1 MNGFS
6 RDKTAVTIISGLAGA
21 GKSTALRAFEDQGFF
36 CIDNLPVALL
46 PKFLELSA
54 TFAPEVKGIALVM
67 DIREPGFPERFP
79 PLLRELV
86 ETHDNLR
93 LLFFEAADN
102 ALIKRFSET
111 RRKHPL
117 ASGMPVSRGIERER
131 LLLQPV
137 RELASRIID
146 TSNLTVHQLRHQIR
160 HLVAPAGEPGN
171 MTITII
177 SFGFRYGLPPEADM
191 VMDVRFLPNPFFIP
205 HLRPLSGL
213 DEAVR
218 TYVFDQEPTREF
230 LARVTDLLRFLLP
243 QYLREGKTYL
253 TIGIG
258 CTGGRHRSVSIAAG
272 IKQELGRSGYQF
284 QLVHRDLERNS

>member
-6 RDKTAVTIISGLAGA
+6 RDKTTVIIITGLAGA
-21 GKSTALRAFEDQGFF
+21 GKGTALRTLEDLGFF
-36 CIDNLPVALL
+36 CIDNLPIALL
-46 PKFLELSA
+46 PKFLELST
-54 TFAPEVKGIALVM
+54 TFTPEVKGIALVM
-67 DIREPGFPERFP
+67 DSREPGFPERFP
-79 PLLRELV
+79 PLLRKLV
-86 ETHDNLR
+86 ASHNNLR
-93 LLFFEAADN
+93 LLFFEAADH
-102 ALIKRFSET
+102 ALIRRFSET

-117 ASGMPVSRGIERER
+117 ASGMPVSWGIEQER
-131 LLLQPV
+131 QLLQPV
-137 RELASRIID
+137 RELATRIID

-160 HLVAPAGEPGN
+160 HLISPAGTPED

-191 VMDVRFLPNPFFIP
+191 VMDVRFLPNPFFVS

-218 TYVFDQEPTREF
+218 AYVFDQEPARAF
-230 LARVTDLLRFLLP
+230 LSRFADLLRFLLP

-258 CTGGRHRSVSIAAG
+258 CTGGRHRSVSIATGIERELSLAG
-272 IKQELGRSGYQF
+272 YKL
-284 QLVHRDLERNS
+284 QLIHRDLERNS